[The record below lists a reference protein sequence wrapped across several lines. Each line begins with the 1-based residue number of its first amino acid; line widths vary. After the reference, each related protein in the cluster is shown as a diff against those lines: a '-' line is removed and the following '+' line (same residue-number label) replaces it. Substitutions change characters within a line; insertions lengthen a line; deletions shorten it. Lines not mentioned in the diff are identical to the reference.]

1 MWIISLTES
10 LNKKKEAA
18 LFETASKFLLIV
30 SVSSLLAEQSPKGQ
44 I

>member
-10 LNKKKEAA
+10 LNKKKRGC

-30 SVSSLLAEQSPKGQ
+30 SVSSLLAGQSPKGQ